1 MLQVLLIIFLIS
13 LFYLSIAN
21 RMTTYV
27 NVLALQGV
35 LLFFVAF
42 LELKSINTLN
52 LILILLETIIFKSL
66 AVPIFLKYVLKRNH
80 ITREAEPYV
89 PNFVSLI
96 ITTVIVVTTILLSN
110 TMEESYL
117 DKMYFVV
124 ALSTLFTGL
133 YFIAS
138 RRKIITHVMGYLVI
152 ENGVFVLSLAVGNEM
167 PMLVNLGI
175 MLDIFASVLILGIF
189 LNKIGDV
196 FKDIDV
202 NQLTNLKDYWRMYN
216 LIIYNLRSKYTN
228 FFSTN

>member
-1 MLQVLLIIFLIS
+1 MLHVLLIIFLIS
-13 LFYLSIAN
+13 LFYMSIAN

-42 LELKSINTLN
+42 LELKHINTVN

-80 ITREAEPYV
+80 ITREAEPYL

-96 ITTVIVVTTILLSN
+96 ITTLIVVTTILLSK

-133 YFIAS
+133 YFIAT

-202 NQLTNLKDYWRMYN
+202 NQLTSLKDY
-216 LIIYNLRSKYTN
+216 
-228 FFSTN
+228 

>member
-1 MLQVLLIIFLIS
+1 MLHVLLIIFLIS

-21 RMTTYV
+21 RMSTYIG
-27 NVLALQGV
+27 VLALQGII
-35 LLFFVAF
+35 LFLVAF
-42 LELKSINTLN
+42 LELNQINTLN
-52 LILILLETIIFKSL
+52 LILILLETVIFKSI
-66 AVPIFLKYVLKRNH
+66 AVPVFLKYVLKRNH
-80 ITREAEPYV
+80 ITREAEPYL

-96 ITTVIVVTTILLSN
+96 ITTIIVITTIVLSN
-110 TMEESYL
+110 SMEEGKL
-117 DKMYFVV
+117 DKMFFVV

-138 RRKIITHVMGYLVI
+138 RRKILTHVMGYLVI

-202 NQLTNLKDYWRMYN
+202 SQLSNLKDY
-216 LIIYNLRSKYTN
+216 
-228 FFSTN
+228 